1 MALAIVF
8 RPRANGQINSFIF
21 HYAIPR
27 AGAVRKAAK
36 EGDSFQ
42 TPVEMDMLEVK
53 PGVNFVEAEKWKL
66 VVGHGANGSVIS
78 GMQAK
83 GSLSV
88 YTPDVN
94 EPVGATPDFNSLTVV
109 EDIIRNATDEEW
121 LQRSIARDSREAV
134 FKMGS
139 QRIQEIKEAKIA
151 RAQTASSLEM
161 V

>member
-27 AGAVRKAAK
+27 LGAARKAAK

-42 TPVEMDMLEVK
+42 VPVEMDLLEIK
-53 PGVNFVEAEKWKL
+53 PGVNFIQPEIWKM
-66 VVGHGANGSVIS
+66 VTDHGQNGSVIS

-88 YTPDVN
+88 YNPDVN
-94 EPVGATPDFNSLTVV
+94 EPVGATSDFSSLTVV
-109 EDIIRNATDEEW
+109 EDIIRNAVDEDW
-121 LQRSIARDSREAV
+121 LQRSIARDSRETV
-134 FKMGS
+134 FKLGS
-139 QRIQEIKEAKIA
+139 QRIQEIKESKIA
-151 RAQTASSLEM
+151 RSQTASSLEM